1 MKNLKLKLL
10 IEQLDRK
17 FVQLSVMD
25 SLVTPSE
32 GWVYAVRTAL
42 RMTLRQLGNKLSI
55 TAQSVKEIE
64 TREKNASI
72 TLKSLKD
79 VGNALDMKLV
89 YGFIPKEKTLEA
101 MIERRAY
108 EIAEKIVYRTSNTM
122 SLEDQENSIERIRQ
136 AIHDRAEIIKSE
148 MPKYLWD

>member
-1 MKNLKLKLL
+1 MKDLKLKLL

-17 FVQLSVMD
+17 FEQLSVID
-25 SLVTPSE
+25 NLISPSE
-32 GWVYAVRTAL
+32 GWIYSVRTAL
-42 RMTLRQLGNKLSI
+42 KMTLRQLGNKLNI

-72 TLKSLKD
+72 TLKTLKD
-79 VGNALDMKLV
+79 AGNALDMKLV

-101 MIERRAY
+101 MIEKRAY

-122 SLEDQENSIERIRQ
+122 VLEDQENSIERLRQ
-136 AIHDRAEIIKSE
+136 AIQDRAEVIKRE

>member
-42 RMTLRQLGNKLSI
+42 RMTLRQLGNKLNI

>member
-1 MKNLKLKLL
+1 MRDLKLKLL

-17 FVQLSVMD
+17 FEKLSIID
-25 SLVTPSE
+25 DLVTPSE
-32 GWVYAVRTAL
+32 GWVFSVRTAL
-42 RMTLRQLGNKLSI
+42 KMTLRQLGNKLNI

-101 MIERRAY
+101 MIEKRAY
-108 EIAEKIVYRTSNTM
+108 EIAEQIVYRTSNTM
-122 SLEDQENSIERIRQ
+122 KLEDQENSIERIRH
-136 AIHDRAEIIKSE
+136 AIKDRAEKIKSE
-148 MPKYLWD
+148 MPRYLWE

>member
-1 MKNLKLKLL
+1 MKDLRLKLL

-17 FVQLSVMD
+17 FEQLSVLD
-25 SLVTPSE
+25 SLVSPSA
-32 GWVYAVRTAL
+32 GWVYSVRTAL
-42 RMTLRQLGNKLSI
+42 KMTLRQLGNKLNI

-89 YGFIPKEKTLEA
+89 YGFIPKEKSLKA
-101 MIERRAY
+101 MIEKRAY

-122 SLEDQENSIERIRQ
+122 SLEDQENSIERLRQ
-136 AIHDRAEIIKSE
+136 AINDRAEIIKSE